1 MIRLALAR
9 SRRVSSSLSS
19 SEEELDEEEDVSS
32 SSSSDLDWTMMCF
45 LRSLLLRCF
54 FLLPLF
60 LDDDLLRRE
69 GDATT
74 SSVAHA
80 SVKFFCK
87 RWMNCS
93 PSVPKSCAGPALRLR
108 VVLLPRLRRLLL
120 RLRRWESD
128 SSEEELLLLPPLLLE
143 GDESSE
149 EDNSD
154 ITVACPFFL
163 YLTVL
168 RVDLL
173 LDEEERASAAA
184 ADVCRGRLMLRLL
197 RTGAALALRAS
208 FSSSRGAADLARL
221 RLRPRLVDRLRLRP
235 RSRLG
240 AASGWSKLNRAGDL
254 GVMRPLTPL
263 TMRLLLR

>member
-1 MIRLALAR
+1 MLSRLSALLSLRRMIRLDFAK

-19 SEEELDEEEDVSS
+19 SEELDEEEEEEEESS
-32 SSSSDLDWTMMCF
+32 EDLDWTMMCF

-54 FLLPLF
+54 FLLLLF
-60 LDDDLLRRE
+60 LDDDLLWRE
-69 GDATT
+69 GDVT
-74 SSVAHA
+74 SSVVQA
-80 SVKFFCK
+80 SEKFFWR

-93 PSVPKSCAGPALRLR
+93 PSVPKSCAGPELRLR
-108 VVLLPRLRRLLL
+108 AVLLPRLRRLLL

-128 SSEEELLLLPPLLLE
+128 SSEEELLPPLLLE

-173 LDEEERASAAA
+173 LPDDVERGAAA
-184 ADVCRGRLMLRLL
+184 ATFAACRGRLMLRLL
-197 RTGAALALRAS
+197 RTGATLALRPS
-208 FSSSRGAADLARL
+208 FSSRGAVDLARL
-221 RLRPRLVDRLRLRP
+221 RLRPRLRDRLRLRP
-235 RSRLG
+235 RSLLG
-240 AASGWSKLNRAGDL
+240 SAS
-254 GVMRPLTPL
+254 
-263 TMRLLLR
+263 